1 MGKITLYRKKN
12 SFRQQLTAFQKQCMN
27 SLLKCLTYIRLYK
40 VTQNW
45 RFLILFATMFT
56 NSIGGLRNISIV
68 TSNLGS
74 NHRPNY
80 HNTAL
85 SQTFSSTFVHHVL
98 IKKDRRVNIP
108 SVYVFLD
115 RVYRNE
121 NFILKTLYRSAL
133 YLNSGLSK

>member
-1 MGKITLYRKKN
+1 MGKITLYRKKK

-27 SLLKCLTYIRLYK
+27 ILLKFLTYIRLYK

-45 RFLILFATMFT
+45 RFLILFAIMFT
-56 NSIGGLRNISIV
+56 NSIGGLRIISIV

-80 HNTAL
+80 YNTAL
-85 SQTFSSTFVHHVL
+85 NQTFSNTFVHHVL

-108 SVYVFLD
+108 SV
-115 RVYRNE
+115 
-121 NFILKTLYRSAL
+121 
-133 YLNSGLSK
+133 

>member
-12 SFRQQLTAFQKQCMN
+12 SFRQQLTAFQKQYMN
-27 SLLKCLTYIRLYK
+27 IPLKLLTYIRLYK

-56 NSIGGLRNISIV
+56 NSIGGLRIISIV
-68 TSNLGS
+68 TSNPES

-85 SQTFSSTFVHHVL
+85 CQTLSNTYVQQVL
-98 IKKDRRVNIP
+98 VKKDGHVTI
-108 SVYVFLD
+108 
-115 RVYRNE
+115 
-121 NFILKTLYRSAL
+121 
-133 YLNSGLSK
+133 SGV